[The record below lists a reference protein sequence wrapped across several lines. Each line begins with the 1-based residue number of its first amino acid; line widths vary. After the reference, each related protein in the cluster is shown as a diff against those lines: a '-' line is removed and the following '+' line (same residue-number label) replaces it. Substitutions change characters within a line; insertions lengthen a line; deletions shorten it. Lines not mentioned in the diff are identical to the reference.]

1 MIRALLRL
9 VFVNVLGNLWRLL
22 SAPLRLLRRRPGW
35 VRVVV
40 KEPLTARPVRRRW
53 PFTAPGS
60 LAGLSKL
67 GQELGRD
74 AHLQGVVI
82 ELGPVGAGWARLA
95 TLRQVVIGLRAA
107 GKRVV
112 VHTSAPGLRD
122 YFVAVA
128 ADAVLVDESG
138 PVGLFGLAA
147 EVTFFAGALEK
158 VGAEVEA
165 EYRGAYK
172 SFAETF
178 TRRDMSTAH
187 REATDAI
194 LDDLEAE
201 LVKAIAD
208 GRRVSPERAR
218 ELLTGGPYMAEEA
231 QRVGLVDGVCYLD
244 EVDDWVA
251 RWSTGTGPAPALPA
265 AAAVPAAPAAS
276 VKTAKVADLATWR
289 AAQPRGLRWK
299 PLFIAPRKIR
309 VLSLSGTIVPG
320 EGSSFPRQQLGA
332 EAARRALEAVRR
344 DRRVAAVVLHID
356 SRGGSAAASDLIWRA
371 VVRLGRDKPVVA
383 YFHDVAASGG
393 YYLACA
399 ASKIV
404 AHPTTLTGSIG
415 VVAAKLNLETL
426 RARAGLGT
434 AILTRGEAAA
444 MHSTSRGLSTEER
457 RRLAAEV
464 DALYKQFVGKVAEGR
479 KLSPEA
485 AEAVAQ
491 GRVWTGAAAHTRGLV
506 DELGGIDEAIAA
518 ARTLGRRHPGEKLE
532 VDDMQLAPRA
542 GLAARLAGAAARTLG
557 ETTAFGLL
565 RPLADAADLA
575 TLARERTLLWSPFEP
590 PMG

>member
-1 MIRALLRL
+1 
-9 VFVNVLGNLWRLL
+9 
-22 SAPLRLLRRRPGW
+22 
-35 VRVVV
+35 
-40 KEPLTARPVRRRW
+40 
-53 PFTAPGS
+53 
-60 LAGLSKL
+60 
-67 GQELGRD
+67 
-74 AHLQGVVI
+74 
-82 ELGPVGAGWARLA
+82 
-95 TLRQVVIGLRAA
+95 
-107 GKRVV
+107 
-112 VHTSAPGLRD
+112 
-122 YFVAVA
+122 
-128 ADAVLVDESG
+128 
-138 PVGLFGLAA
+138 
-147 EVTFFAGALEK
+147 
-158 VGAEVEA
+158 
-165 EYRGAYK
+165 
-172 SFAETF
+172 
-178 TRRDMSTAH
+178 
-187 REATDAI
+187 
-194 LDDLEAE
+194 
-201 LVKAIAD
+201 
-208 GRRVSPERAR
+208 
-218 ELLTGGPYMAEEA
+218 MA
-231 QRVGLVDGVCYLD
+231 
-244 EVDDWVA
+244 
-251 RWSTGTGPAPALPA
+251 PAPAATATATAVAPA
-265 AAAVPAAPAAS
+265 AAAAAPS
-276 VKTAKVADLATWR
+276 MKPAKVADLATWR

-309 VLSLSGTIVPG
+309 VLSLGGTIVSG

-332 EAARRALEAVRR
+332 EAARRALDAVRR

-457 RRLAAEV
+457 RRLVAEV

-491 GRVWTGAAAHTRGLV
+491 GRVWTGAAAHARGLV

-557 ETTAFGLL
+557 ESTTFGLL
-565 RPLADAADLA
+565 TPLADAADLA
-575 TLARERTLLWSPFEP
+575 TLARERALLWSPFEP
-590 PMG
+590 PTG